1 MINTPHHLLTSSI
14 STLYPTTL
22 LDHTTLCHISL
33 PSISRIIQPCDVA
46 VNDLMSKAD
55 ELVRE
60 KHHDAL
66 NIQRKV
72 SSVEKRW
79 QRFLTNVEEYRG
91 LLEAAVEFYQ
101 LYEQVGLAV
110 MKFY

>member
-1 MINTPHHLLTSSI
+1 M
-14 STLYPTTL
+14 
-22 LDHTTLCHISL
+22 
-33 PSISRIIQPCDVA
+33 
-46 VNDLMSKAD
+46 KEAD

-60 KHHDAL
+60 KHHDAV

-101 LYEQVGLAV
+101 LYEQVSYEHKDLFWKTFLAILAFLV
-110 MKFY
+110 SSDLLSLRFAYTNVVDTLHRSKVYF

>member
-1 MINTPHHLLTSSI
+1 M
-14 STLYPTTL
+14 
-22 LDHTTLCHISL
+22 
-33 PSISRIIQPCDVA
+33 QPCDVA
-46 VNDLMSKAD
+46 VNELMTEAD

-60 KHHDAL
+60 KHHDAV

-101 LYEQVGLAV
+101 LYEQVRSHR
-110 MKFY
+110 Y

>member
-1 MINTPHHLLTSSI
+1 
-14 STLYPTTL
+14 
-22 LDHTTLCHISL
+22 
-33 PSISRIIQPCDVA
+33 
-46 VNDLMSKAD
+46 MSKAD

-110 MKFY
+110 MKCYSRDIFMSYCGLFRDCLKVPNTLWWPQ